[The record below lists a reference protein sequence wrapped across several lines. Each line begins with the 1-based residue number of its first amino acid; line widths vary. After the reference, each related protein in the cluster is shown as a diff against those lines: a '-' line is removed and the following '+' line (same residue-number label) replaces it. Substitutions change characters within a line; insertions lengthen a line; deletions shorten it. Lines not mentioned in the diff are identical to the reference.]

1 MNNIFDLINKK
12 KASLSGIK
20 ETIKPGDGNNCYII
34 LPSWKGDNEAFW
46 ADWGR
51 HWIKN
56 ELGEV
61 QAVCS
66 CNAVSG
72 GHCDVCAALADARQ
86 RIGGSDPVVTKIL
99 DEANAGHRI
108 LFNVL
113 ECKIT
118 STPQGSAISIGNPSD
133 VKILELPKTAG
144 LQVFDGIANLQLQGI
159 TNPFDFNAMY
169 VFNIIKSGK
178 GKMNTSYQV
187 NCMLKPVSFTPAQVA
202 EIKANIKNLD
212 EFILDDPANS
222 QKALTALRTVSGD
235 GNIMLSN
242 SPAQALISAPMV
254 NQAQTVAPIVNSLNT
269 VLDDSI
275 PTFEPQV
282 VQQVPAEMQTAQPQ
296 VLNSTQNVANNPQ
309 PATVTETSP
318 EHLAQLLQF

>member
-20 ETIKPGDGNNCYII
+20 ETIKPGDGNNCYIF
-34 LPSWKGDNEAFW
+34 LPSWKGDNEPFW

-66 CNAVSG
+66 CNSVSG
-72 GHCDVCAALADARQ
+72 GRCEICAAIADAKQ
-86 RIGGSDPVVTKIL
+86 RWGATDPVVSKML
-99 DEANAGHRI
+99 DEATAGHRI

-118 STPQGSAISIGNPSD
+118 STATGPAITIGNPSD

-159 TNPFDFNAMY
+159 TNPFDFNSIY

-178 GKMNTSYQV
+178 GKMNTTYQV
-187 NCMLKPVSFTPAQVA
+187 SCMLKPVSFTPAQVA

-212 EFILDDPANS
+212 EFVLDDPANT
-222 QKALTALRTVSGD
+222 QKALTALRTTTGD
-235 GNIMLSN
+235 GNIMISN
-242 SPAQALISAPMV
+242 SPAQQMISAPTV

-275 PTFEPQV
+275 PTFEPQTV
-282 VQQVPAEMQTAQPQ
+282 EQVPVQQASQVPAQAQPAQ
-296 VLNSTQNVANNPQ
+296 APQ
-309 PATVTETSP
+309 ATVTETSP
-318 EHLAQLLQF
+318 EQLAQLLQF